1 MHFTSRALIVV
12 VLTLAAWPNA
22 RAENYAR
29 VLGVLASLDGYGD
42 AYAVGVAIGRDLP
55 QLAPHLGVE
64 GEFFKSFSK
73 MGSASGAV
81 TFNKTAVFMNY
92 SFPVEPRIFLHGKV
106 GLRYAAFKNSVSGD
120 NSDVGMDW
128 GIGTL
133 LKLDHNRNV
142 VLEFITSD
150 ENKFS
155 QLAVGLQFF
164 Y

>member
-1 MHFTSRALIVV
+1 MKSELAILKSRPGPLTSI
-12 VLTLAAWPNA
+12 
-22 RAENYAR
+22 
-29 VLGVLASLDGYGD
+29 
-42 AYAVGVAIGRDLP
+42 AVGPIGNR
-55 QLAPHLGVE
+55 
-64 GEFFKSFSK
+64 
-73 MGSASGAV
+73 GAV

-92 SFPVEPRIFLHGKV
+92 SFPIEPRIFLHGKV
-106 GLRYAAFKNSVSGD
+106 GLRYAAFKNSVSGAD
-120 NSDVGMDW
+120 SDVGMDW